1 MNTVKNNVALH
12 LRLSWID
19 VLEVLILLMTYL
31 IRHVFEKKTEDLNLT
46 MISGKNE
53 SKILTT

>member
-19 VLEVLILLMTYL
+19 VLEVLMLLMTYL
-31 IRHVFEKKTEDLNLT
+31 IRHVIKKKTEDLNLT